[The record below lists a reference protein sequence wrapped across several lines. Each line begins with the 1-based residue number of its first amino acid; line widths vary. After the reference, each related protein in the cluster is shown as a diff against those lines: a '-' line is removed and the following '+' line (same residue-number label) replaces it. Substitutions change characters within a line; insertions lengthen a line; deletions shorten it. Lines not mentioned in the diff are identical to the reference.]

1 MMRRAAVS
9 FALLCA
15 IGCGAQRSVPETTPR
30 EMLEEAREAFKESN
44 FGIAEELYRGLLES
58 GTPPAPM
65 AYLRFKLGRCLQARR
80 KFEDAREE
88 FRRVLAGDGQALL
101 QDSSAWEETD
111 GIWGSEDTRDIQ
123 PAAQAGI
130 AECFEAEGRWE
141 EALAAYLASRDKYP
155 RVHWCGNCKYDRR
168 QKTLDG
174 IARCIRRL
182 DE

>member
-1 MMRRAAVS
+1 MMRRAALS
-9 FALLCA
+9 FAFLCA
-15 IGCGAQRSVPETTPR
+15 IGCAAPRSVPEATPPKT
-30 EMLEEAREAFKESN
+30 LEAAREAFKASN
-44 FGIAEELYRGLLES
+44 FGIAEDLYRGLLES
-58 GTPPAPM
+58 ETMPAPV

-88 FRRVLAGDGQALL
+88 FSRVLADDGKAFAR
-101 QDSSAWEETD
+101 DSSSWEETD

-130 AECFEAEGRWE
+130 AECFEAEGRWS
-141 EALAAYLASRDKYP
+141 EALAAYLASRDKHP

-174 IARCIRRL
+174 IERCIRRL